1 MPPTVPRVHCLAKE
15 LAKRRFQGPEP
26 RGSRG
31 HGKRVKKITAPTR
44 SGFFSSGCAP
54 EYMTL
59 CAALSTNKGVG
70 RRGHTSRVAR
80 SVGEFGT
87 LFKNTE
93 DAPEPAR
100 LNARHGKDV
109 RAARNEI
116 SREALLPLLLTSG

>member
-1 MPPTVPRVHCLAKE
+1 MSP
-15 LAKRRFQGPEP
+15 
-26 RGSRG
+26 RG
-31 HGKRVKKITAPTR
+31 HGKRRKKITAPTR
-44 SGFFSSGCAP
+44 SSVMYSGCAP

-100 LNARHGKDV
+100 LNARHGKDL

-116 SREALLPLLLTSG
+116 SREASLPLLVDKWLTDRNLTISDERPKRREAVMSIDF